1 MKRNRSPNLV
11 PTLTHWGAYDAEVA
25 QGRIV
30 AMHPWAADPDPSAM
44 GAGMVDA
51 FDDACRIHEPM
62 VRKGWLEHG
71 PRADDAGRG
80 NEPFVAV
87 SWERA
92 LDLLAGEVER
102 IRCDHGNRAIYAGSY
117 GWGSAGRF
125 HHAQSQLHRFL
136 NMAGGY
142 TATANSYSYAAGEV
156 ILPHV
161 LNPFQKILLEHTSWP
176 IIAEHG
182 ELVVSFGGLPLR
194 NAQVAS
200 GGTGGHSQRDDL
212 RACRDAGV
220 GFVLVGPMRDDI
232 EDELGAQWLPARP
245 NTDVA
250 LMLGL
255 AHTLHAEGL
264 HDRAFL
270 SSHCVGFE
278 RFEPYL
284 TGAADGRAKDAEW
297 AAAICEI
304 PAATI
309 RDLARRMAASR
320 TTIALSWSLTR
331 GDHGEQPYW
340 MGLTLAA
347 MLGQI
352 GLPGGGIGF
361 GYAGVNSIGKLT
373 RHMSWP
379 SLDQGRNPVDVV
391 LPVARI
397 SDALLNPGRTIDYN
411 GARVTYPDIRMVY
424 WTGGN
429 PFHHHQDLNR
439 LRQAWRR
446 PETVVCHEPWWN
458 PLARHCDIVLPATT
472 TLERNDF
479 SGSSRE
485 GDLFAMHRVVDPV
498 GQARNDH
505 DIFAGLAARLGFAGA
520 FTEGRDEVG
529 WLRHLYDRGRQRAA
543 EQGVEMPDFDRF
555 WEDGVFSLPAPDKGA
570 VMFAGF
576 RADPEG
582 EPLATPSG
590 RIEIFSETIAGFGY
604 DDCPGH
610 PVWME
615 PAEWLGNAAAGR
627 HPLHL
632 ISCQPAGRLHSQYDN
647 GATSR
652 ADKVAGREAVWLHP
666 DDAGPRGI
674 GDGDVVRLFNGRGSC
689 LAGAVVTPAV
699 RPGVVRLPTGAWYD
713 PVDPGS
719 RDAMCRHGNPNVL
732 TLDKGTSRLAQGP
745 SAHTCLVEVER
756 YDGELPAVGA
766 FVPPEIVA
774 ESA

>member
-1 MKRNRSPNLV
+1 MNRKRSPNLV
-11 PTLTHWGAYDAEVA
+11 PTVTHWGAYDVELD

-30 AMHPWAADPDPSAM
+30 AMHPYAGDRDPSPM

-71 PRADDAGRG
+71 PRAGDAGRG
-80 NEPFVAV
+80 EEPFVAV
-87 SWERA
+87 SWDRA
-92 LDLLAGEVER
+92 LDLLAGEIARVR
-102 IRCDHGNRAIYAGSY
+102 ADHGNQAIYAGSY

-176 IIAEHG
+176 TIARHG

-200 GGTGGHSQRDDL
+200 GGTGGHNQRDDL
-212 RACRDAGV
+212 RTCRDAGV
-220 GFVLVGPMRDDI
+220 AFVLVGPMRDDI

-264 HDRAFL
+264 HDAGFL
-270 SSHCVGFE
+270 ASHCVGFE
-278 RFEPYL
+278 RFLPYL
-284 TGAADGRAKDAEW
+284 TGAADGIAKDAGW
-297 AAAICEI
+297 AGAICEL
-304 PAATI
+304 PPETI
-309 RDLARRMAASR
+309 RELARRMAGSR

-379 SLDQGRNPVDVV
+379 SLDQGSNPVDVV

-397 SDALLNPGRTIDYN
+397 SDALLNPGATIDYN
-411 GARVTYPDIRMVY
+411 GRRVTYPDIRLVY

-439 LRQAWRR
+439 LRRAWQR

-485 GDLFAMHRVVDPV
+485 GDLFAMHRAVAPV

-505 DIFAGLAARLGFAGA
+505 DIFTGLAERLGFAET
-520 FTEGRDEVG
+520 FTEGRSEME

-555 WEDGVFSLPAPDKGA
+555 WEEGVFSLPAPDREQ
-570 VMFAGF
+570 VMFASF
-576 RADPEG
+576 RADPAAN
-582 EPLATPSG
+582 PLATPSG

-615 PAEWLGNAAAGR
+615 PAEWLGGEGTAR

-632 ISCQPAGRLHSQYDN
+632 ISCQPAARLHSQYDN

-666 DDAGPRGI
+666 DDAAARGI
-674 GDGDVVRLFNGRGSC
+674 ADGDVVRLFNDRGTC
-689 LAGAVVTPAV
+689 LAGAVVTAAV

-713 PVDPGS
+713 PVGADGQKGL
-719 RDAMCRHGNPNVL
+719 CRHGNPNVL

-756 YDGELPAVGA
+756 FEGTAPAVMAFRPPALAAAGA
-766 FVPPEIVA
+766 
-774 ESA
+774 

>member
-1 MKRNRSPNLV
+1 MTRMHTPGSV
-11 PTLTHWGAYDAEVA
+11 PTVTHWGAYDAQVED
-25 QGRIV
+25 GRIV
-30 AMHPWAADPDPSAM
+30 AMRPYERDADPSPM

-51 FDDACRIHEPM
+51 LDDACRIREPM
-62 VRKGWLEHG
+62 IRKGWLEHG
-71 PRADDAGRG
+71 PCADDAGRG
-80 NEPFVAV
+80 EEPFVAV

-92 LDLLAGEVER
+92 LDLLAGELER
-102 IRCDHGNRAIYAGSY
+102 VRSDHGNQAIYAGSY

-176 IIAEHG
+176 VIAEHG

-200 GGTGGHSQRDDL
+200 GGTGGHTQRDDL

-220 GFVLVGPMRDDI
+220 AFVLVGPMRDDI
-232 EDELGAQWLPARP
+232 EDELRAQWLPARP

-264 HDRAFL
+264 HDSAFL
-270 SSHCVGFE
+270 ESHCVGFSH
-278 RFEPYL
+278 FEPYL
-284 TGAADGRAKDAEW
+284 TGASDGRPKDAEW

-304 PAATI
+304 PAETI
-309 RDLARRMAASR
+309 RTLARRMAASR

-379 SLDQGRNPVDVV
+379 SLDQGRNGVDVV

-397 SDALLNPGRTIDYN
+397 SDALLNPGQTIDYN
-411 GARVTYPDIRMVY
+411 GARVTYPDIRLVY

-439 LRQAWRR
+439 LRRAWRR

-485 GDLFAMHRVVDPV
+485 GDLFAMHRAVDPV

-505 DIFAGLAARLGFAGA
+505 DIFAGLAARMGFAER
-520 FTEGRDEVG
+520 FTEGRSEME

-543 EQGVEMPDFDRF
+543 EQGVEMPDFEGF
-555 WEDGVFSLPAPDKGA
+555 WDEGVFSLPAPETA
-570 VMFAGF
+570 EVAFAGF
-576 RADPEG
+576 RADPSG
-582 EPLATPSG
+582 QPLATPSG

-615 PAEWLGNAAAGR
+615 PAEWLGGEAAR
-627 HPLHL
+627 RFPLHL
-632 ISCQPAGRLHSQYDN
+632 ISCQPASKLHSQYDN

-652 ADKVAGREAVWLHP
+652 SHKVAGREALWLHP
-666 DDAGPRGI
+666 QDAASRGI
-674 GDGDVVRLFNGRGSC
+674 ADGDVVRLFNDRGSC
-689 LAGAVVTPAV
+689 LAGAVVTDGV

-713 PVDPGS
+713 PEGGGVDAP
-719 RDAMCRHGNPNVL
+719 CRHGNPNVL

-745 SAHTCLVEVER
+745 SAHTCLVDVVRFE
-756 YDGELPAVGA
+756 GAAPAVKA
-766 FVPPEIVA
+766 FSPPVVLRGK
-774 ESA
+774 S